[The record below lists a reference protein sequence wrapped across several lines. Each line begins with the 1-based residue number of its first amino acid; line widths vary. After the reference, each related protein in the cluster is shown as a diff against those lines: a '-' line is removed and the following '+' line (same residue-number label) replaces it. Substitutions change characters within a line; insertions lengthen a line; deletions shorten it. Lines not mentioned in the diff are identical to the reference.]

1 MSTFQAV
8 RNWAATSTVAHVGF
22 AFLAMGG
29 WAVFANRNH
38 LLSDAL
44 LAGLVQGT
52 VSALL
57 TLVLKK
63 FLEWLSAL
71 MSPTLRQAQRDGV
84 IEAPVREGRQ
94 PQPVEGAARRIA
106 ALIVPPLIT
115 AASILAILVSAH
127 TLAGTPEIAATIA
140 VPFTVSTTYAIIY
153 NWGLWRRRRA

>member
-1 MSTFQAV
+1 MSAFQSLRA
-8 RNWAATSTVAHVGF
+8 WAANSTVAHVGF
-22 AFLAMGG
+22 GFLAMGG
-29 WAVFANRNH
+29 WAVFANRH
-38 LLSDAL
+38 HPLPDAL

-52 VSALL
+52 VSGLL

-63 FLEWLSAL
+63 FLEWLAAR
-71 MSPTLRQAQRDGV
+71 MSPTLGQAQ
-84 IEAPVREGRQ
+84 PVQG
-94 PQPVEGAARRIA
+94 GARRIA

-153 NWGLWRRRRA
+153 NWSLWKRGRA